1 MCKYV
6 HQCLE
11 VKETLINCARKNHIY
26 SRHVF
31 SKIMK
36 ILENKNNVLTLMM
49 EKDILCTTYH

>member
-1 MCKYV
+1 
-6 HQCLE
+6 